1 MATDEIAMKLFAVSV
16 VLCLIAGS
24 AVADDMDD
32 ALAALK
38 QAEPSKDAA
47 KIKQLAAAVHAA
59 ALKLEATPPA
69 DVADKDA
76 YDARAKY
83 AKEVD
88 GYSEYALFALAV
100 QSPGPTALDLIAT
113 LEKQNPKS
121 QYLEDPGILMIQA
134 DNALTRNQLDRAL
147 AFANRMIASGNRK
160 APPEGVSAADWETR
174 RTTALGRG
182 YWIAGVVQGEKNLF
196 KDADRNLRAALPLI
210 KGNNAMMGPALFYL
224 GVANYNIG
232 KATLNKAK
240 MLEAAKF
247 SQDSAAIQ
255 GPYQDRA
262 YRNALSIKTEAAQMR

>member
-1 MATDEIAMKLFAVSV
+1 MKLFALSV

-59 ALKLEATPPA
+59 ALKLEALPPA
-69 DVADKDA
+69 DVPDKDA
-76 YDARAKY
+76 YEARAKY

-100 QSPGPTALDLIAT
+100 QAPGPTALDLIAT
-113 LEKQNPKS
+113 LEKQNSKS
-121 QYLEDPGILMIQA
+121 QYLEAPEILMIQA

-147 AFANRMIASGNRK
+147 AFANRLIANRK
-160 APPEGVSAADWETR
+160 APEGVSAADWETR
-174 RTTALGRG
+174 RNAALGRG
-182 YWIAGVVQGEKNLF
+182 YWIAGVVQGEKNLY

-240 MLEAAKF
+240 MLEGAKF